1 MINSK
6 GFILGWSNL
15 LRSKRGLSALM
26 LCELDFCI
34 ILSFL
39 ELCTN
44 VFIYVCVFT
53 KAQTVFLSEG
63 GMTEQ
68 TDFTGWLLTWWIAT
82 SVAQPEAKSHSTA
95 NSHGVKPSAALSQLW
110 NKHTKLSKVPHDR
123 LVLSLS
129 LSHSLSFTHSLSFP
143 PLFRRLCNTI
153 LMLHSH
159 AIRIIVNTSFLV
171 GNGHIR
177 PL

>member
-34 ILSFL
+34 NWSFL

-44 VFIYVCVFT
+44 EFIYVCVFT

-129 LSHSLSFTHSLSFP
+129 LSFALFHALSLFP
-143 PLFRRLCNTI
+143 TPFSQTL
-153 LMLHSH
+153 
-159 AIRIIVNTSFLV
+159 
-171 GNGHIR
+171 
-177 PL
+177 